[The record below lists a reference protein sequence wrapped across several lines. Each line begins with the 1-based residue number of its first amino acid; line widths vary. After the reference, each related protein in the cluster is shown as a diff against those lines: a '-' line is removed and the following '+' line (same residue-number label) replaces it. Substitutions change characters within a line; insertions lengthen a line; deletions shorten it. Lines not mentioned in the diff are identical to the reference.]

1 MAGVGQSLTRLRS
14 RPHLSWIG
22 QASWQATR
30 RMQPYLIAAVCAM
43 VAWEL
48 LGRWLSFPFLPPFT
62 RVLMASWELL
72 VSGKILGNLAAS
84 LLGLTLGYALAV
96 VAGITIGTL
105 MGRYRMAEHLLD
117 PYLTAGLAS
126 PTLVYLPILFALFGV
141 SRAAQVAVVFL
152 YAVFIIIVNTMTG
165 IRTVDTDLLEMG
177 RSFGASERQLFWKVM
192 LPASLPTIMAGL
204 RLGMGRAVKGM
215 INSEM
220 FIALFGLGALIK
232 MYGGRFDAE
241 RVLGILLYVVALALI
256 GTGIVQ
262 LADRRL
268 TSWCD

>member
-1 MAGVGQSLTRLRS
+1 
-14 RPHLSWIG
+14 
-22 QASWQATR
+22 
-30 RMQPYLIAAVCAM
+30 
-43 VAWEL
+43 
-48 LGRWLSFPFLPPFT
+48 
-62 RVLMASWELL
+62 
-72 VSGKILGNLAAS
+72 
-84 LLGLTLGYALAV
+84 
-96 VAGITIGTL
+96 
-105 MGRYRMAEHLLD
+105 
-117 PYLTAGLAS
+117 
-126 PTLVYLPILFALFGV
+126 
-141 SRAAQVAVVFL
+141 
-152 YAVFIIIVNTMTG
+152 
-165 IRTVDTDLLEMG
+165 
-177 RSFGASERQLFWKVM
+177 
-192 LPASLPTIMAGL
+192 MAGL